1 MATLN
6 MPGSMFAAAL
16 GLLSSCVALDL
27 SSLSSCVCASGPQ
40 LSRTLNFIHCS
51 HVTEGQSLDH
61 PDRRLSRLE
70 TRLDCEIPV
79 QTSNMAMGQNAWN
92 PLVNTEIA
100 GEWMFIPPKYGIKV
114 LDRNHINGL
123 TLISLSTGSH
133 GIKTSYSKQLSLL
146 HFGSNRIILGSTRY
160 CKPHAKLDKLA
171 TSQIHGL
178 YCLDAWTPIQQHA
191 HVAPPAIECPN
202 PWLQVTKTRRPGIVS
217 IECIK
222 SGLAS
227 GITSPTKSCSISMRF
242 PHSLATAQLAMF
254 GPT

>member
-1 MATLN
+1 MATRN

-79 QTSNMAMGQNAWN
+79 QTNNMAMGQNAWN

-100 GEWMFIPPKYGIKV
+100 GEWMFIPPKYGIK
-114 LDRNHINGL
+114 G
-123 TLISLSTGSH
+123 
-133 GIKTSYSKQLSLL
+133 
-146 HFGSNRIILGSTRY
+146 FGQKPYQWSNFDQPEYRITRY
-160 CKPHAKLDKLA
+160 QNIL
-171 TSQIHGL
+171 
-178 YCLDAWTPIQQHA
+178 QQA
-191 HVAPPAIECPN
+191 ALPSALWV
-202 PWLQVTKTRRPGIVS
+202 
-217 IECIK
+217 
-222 SGLAS
+222 
-227 GITSPTKSCSISMRF
+227 
-242 PHSLATAQLAMF
+242 
-254 GPT
+254 